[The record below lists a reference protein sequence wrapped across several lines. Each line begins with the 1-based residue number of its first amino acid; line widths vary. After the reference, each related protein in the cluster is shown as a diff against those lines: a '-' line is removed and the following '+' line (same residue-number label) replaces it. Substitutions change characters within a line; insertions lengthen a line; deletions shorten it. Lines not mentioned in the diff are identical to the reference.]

1 MKLVKV
7 LVYAL
12 LTLIVA
18 FLAAA
23 QMGMLTGRQPVD
35 LGVKQGRLKAPSNT
49 PNSVSSQAD
58 LYPDHPLRSDALIEA
73 LPLKHGD
80 ASASVQ
86 ALVAALSSLPGV
98 SVVEQRHDYVH
109 AEARTPWLKFV
120 DDMEFW
126 VNPERQVIEVRSA
139 SRMGRKDFGV
149 NRQRVEA
156 LRKAYLAGQAN
167 A

>member
-1 MKLVKV
+1 MLFYS
-7 LVYAL
+7 LLAL
-12 LTLIVA
+12 MVA
-18 FLAAA
+18 VVAAA
-23 QMGMLTGRQPVD
+23 QMGMLSGRPPSD

-58 LYPDHPLRSDALIEA
+58 LYPDHPQRADALIEA

-86 ALVAALSSLPGV
+86 ALVAALLSLPGV
-98 SVVEQRHDYVH
+98 TVVEQRHDYVR
-109 AEARTPWLKFV
+109 AQAQTPWLKFV

-126 VNPERQVIEVRSA
+126 VNPERLVIDLRSA

-149 NRQRVEA
+149 NRQRIEA
-156 LRKAYLAGQAN
+156 LRKAYLAGQTAP
-167 A
+167 

>member
-1 MKLVKV
+1 MKVVKV

-12 LTLIVA
+12 LALVVA
-18 FLAAA
+18 LLAAA
-23 QMGMLTGRQPVD
+23 QMGMLTGRQPAD

-58 LYPDHPLRSDALIEA
+58 LYPDHPQRAEAMIEA

-86 ALVAALSSLPGV
+86 ALVTALSSLQGV
-98 SVVEQRHDYVH
+98 SIIEQRHDYVH
-109 AEARTPWLKFV
+109 AEAQTPWLKFV

-149 NRQRVEA
+149 NRLRIEA
-156 LRKAYLAGQAN
+156 LRRTYLADSA
-167 A
+167 AS